1 MAGGNG
7 KEYCIYICIRIYNYG
22 IQINTKIQNTSVEG
36 VQRLHCS
43 RWKGYALPERFY
55 IFLTNFNYLRTDIFI
70 TLVTSNNECNL
81 M

>member
-22 IQINTKIQNTSVEG
+22 KEINAKIQNTSVEG
-36 VQRLHCS
+36 VQRLYCS
-43 RWKGYALPERFY
+43 SWKEYALPERF
-55 IFLTNFNYLRTDIFI
+55 IFFSPTPIGILV
-70 TLVTSNNECNL
+70 TLVTGNKECNL